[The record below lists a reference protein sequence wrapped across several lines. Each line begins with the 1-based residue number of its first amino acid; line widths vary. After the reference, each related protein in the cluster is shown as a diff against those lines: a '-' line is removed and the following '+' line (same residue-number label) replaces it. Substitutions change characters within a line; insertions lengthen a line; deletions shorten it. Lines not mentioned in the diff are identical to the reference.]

1 MVHYISTY
9 TYYGFHRFSN
19 NVGKTRAA
27 NTFRKFNKL
36 GFAKMAYRC
45 DLGCN
50 NFIWRETVVEKG
62 PKTLSNLS
70 LKK

>member
-1 MVHYISTY
+1 M
-9 TYYGFHRFSN
+9 
-19 NVGKTRAA
+19 GKARAA
-27 NTFRKFNKL
+27 MKFHDTFRKLKKL
-36 GFAKMAYRC
+36 GFPKMAYRC

-70 LKK
+70 HKT